1 MTLFVMDFQFQP
13 PKEFD
18 RNGKCSERSK
28 MDFYINLIFSDDKCP
43 LFTRLGGG
51 VRRKGT
57 MSPFLPFFLYQG
69 FPKDKVQKRDA
80 DVEEALMI
88 TGDSEVTLHSKTYW
102 VNLFNGFAEM
112 TNPISSDLALFLYCM
127 LK

>member
-1 MTLFVMDFQFQP
+1 MDFQFKP
-13 PKEFD
+13 PTKVIWPK
-18 RNGKCSERSK
+18 RK
-28 MDFYINLIFSDDKCP
+28 ML
-43 LFTRLGGG
+43 R
-51 VRRKGT
+51 
-57 MSPFLPFFLYQG
+57 PFFLYQG

-112 TNPISSDLALFLYCM
+112 TDPISSDLGLFLYCM
-127 LK
+127 LN